1 MADQT
6 PAPAAPAATTPAST
20 SGVPAKPAK
29 VYPIVPIGAPEGYKN
44 PAAGKPTERLWSF
57 YIKSDDGKKF
67 FLFLIKCYCY
77 LYCYF
82 VSFTLF
88 VSCVK
93 CLKYRLTYGLCPIF
107 QCWSLKHKSTKLLS
121 SIDISLSLSLFL

>member
-20 SGVPAKPAK
+20 SGVPAKPAAK

-82 VSFTLF
+82 VSFYF
-88 VSCVK
+88 VCIM
-93 CLKYRLTYGLCPIF
+93 CEMP
-107 QCWSLKHKSTKLLS
+107 
-121 SIDISLSLSLFL
+121 

>member
-57 YIKSDDGKKF
+57 YIMNDEGKKF
-67 FLFLIKCYCY
+67 FLFFIKC
-77 LYCYF
+77 
-82 VSFTLF
+82 
-88 VSCVK
+88 
-93 CLKYRLTYGLCPIF
+93 
-107 QCWSLKHKSTKLLS
+107 
-121 SIDISLSLSLFL
+121 